1 MRLPVP
7 GDPTTDDT
15 WGETLNELL
24 ADLAGRRLAPASP
37 HAKDDEFDGTSTASW
52 SATPTAP
59 TATDVDTT
67 SPNALYVHSTSGNPL
82 AGRLQAVPSGAFTI
96 TTRVLDPGGFNLGA
110 SGVGE
115 HARLGGLVLTNGT
128 SAASSAHYVGIKITS
143 GVPAAA
149 RIVMTLGGT
158 FTSQTLST
166 PVGWS
171 PYFKMTWTG
180 TQIVWSHS
188 IGGHI
193 WRTPEAA
200 VTPAFTPTHMGLV
213 MNNEGALTDA
223 SAAFEFFRVT

>member
-1 MRLPVP
+1 MKLPVP
-7 GDPTTDDT
+7 HDMATDDV
-15 WGETLNELL
+15 WGDTINNAF
-24 ADLAGRRLAPASP
+24 ADLAGLRLAPATA
-37 HAKDDEFDGTSTASW
+37 HAKNDEFDGTSSASW

-59 TATDVDTT
+59 AATDVDTT
-67 SPNALYVHSTSGNPL
+67 SPNALYIYANSGNPL
-82 AGRLQAVPSGAFTI
+82 VGRLQTVPSGAFSI
-96 TTRVLDPGGFNLGA
+96 MTRVLDPGGYNLGA

-128 SAASSAHYVGIKITS
+128 SGASSTHYCGIKITS
-143 GVPAAA
+143 GIPAAA

-158 FTSQTLST
+158 FSSQTIST

-171 PYFKMTWTG
+171 PYFRMTWTG

-188 IGGHI
+188 INGHI

-213 MNNEGALTDA
+213 MNNEGSLTDA